1 MTGNRPDVVVVGSV
15 NADLRIEVD
24 TLPRPGETIHGGS
37 PLWLGG
43 GKGANQ
49 AVALARLGRS
59 VALVGAVGSDQ
70 VSAGLARQLAAEGVS
85 IDWLATVEGPAG
97 QAVVF
102 VDPSGENSIVVS
114 PGANGAVHPDL
125 VWRAHDELAGAK
137 VVLAQLEIPVDAV
150 LAAASV
156 TRGTFVLNP
165 APAIPL
171 PPELLRRVDVLV
183 PNRGE
188 LTQLCAAQ
196 PPATVDEVAAL
207 ARRLPCA
214 AVVVTLGGDGA
225 LVVAGDT
232 VRHLEP
238 PAVTAV
244 DTTGAGDCFCG
255 ALADAL
261 ADGRPL
267 VDAAA
272 FAVRAAALSVTV
284 PGAQASM
291 PTREQVLALPAPA
304 DRHPED
310 RMGVSHDAR

>member
-1 MTGNRPDVVVVGSV
+1 VVGSV
-15 NADLRIEVD
+15 NADLRMEVRA
-24 TLPRPGETIHGGS
+24 LPRPGETVHGGAPS
-37 PLWLGG
+37 WLSG

-59 VALVGAVGSDQ
+59 VALVGAVGSDRT
-70 VSAGLARQLAAEGVS
+70 SADLARQLTAEGVD
-85 IDWLATVEGPAG
+85 IRRLARVDGPAG

-114 PGANGAVHPDL
+114 PGANAAVHEGL
-125 VWRAHDELAGAK
+125 VRGAEAELREAK

-150 LAAASV
+150 LAAAAA
-156 TRGTFVLNP
+156 TRGIFVLNP
-165 APAIPL
+165 APVVPL

-188 LTQLCAAQ
+188 LARLCEADL
-196 PPATVDEVAAL
+196 PSTVDAAVTL
-207 ARRLPCA
+207 ARRLPCP

-225 LVVAGDT
+225 LVVDGDT

-261 ADGRPL
+261 ADGLSL
-267 VDAAA
+267 VDAAS
-272 FAVRAAALSVTV
+272 FAVRAAALSVTAV
-284 PGAQASM
+284 GAQASM
-291 PTREQVLALPAPA
+291 PTRGQLQAAFGTAA
-304 DRHPED
+304 DPHRDQRTES
-310 RMGVSHDAR
+310 RT

>member
-1 MTGNRPDVVVVGSV
+1 VSGNRPDVVVVGSV

-24 TLPRPGETIHGGS
+24 MLPRPGETIHGGS
-37 PLWLGG
+37 PSWFSG

-59 VALVGAVGSDQ
+59 VTLVGAVGSDQ
-70 VSAGLARQLAAEGVS
+70 ASADLARQLAAEGVNL
-85 IDWLATVEGPAG
+85 DRLATVNGPVG

-114 PGANGAVHPDL
+114 PGANAAVRPDL
-125 VWRAHDELAGAK
+125 VRRAHAELAGAK

-150 LAAASV
+150 LAAASA

-165 APAIPL
+165 APAVPL

-188 LTQLCAAQ
+188 LAQLCAA
-196 PPATVDEVAAL
+196 PLPATVDEVASL

-225 LVVAGDT
+225 LVVDGDT
-232 VRHLEP
+232 VHHLAP
-238 PAVTAV
+238 PTVTAV

-261 ADGRPL
+261 AEGRPL
-267 VDAAA
+267 VDAAE
-272 FAVRAAALSVTV
+272 FAVRAAALSVTA

-291 PTREQVLALPAPA
+291 PTRAQVLAAEAPDEA
-304 DRHPED
+304 RPED
-310 RMGVSHDAR
+310 RMGVPR

>member
-1 MTGNRPDVVVVGSV
+1 MTGHQPDVVVVGSV

-24 TLPRPGETIHGGS
+24 MLPRPGETIHGGS
-37 PLWLGG
+37 PSWLSG

-49 AVALARLGRS
+49 AVALARLGRA
-59 VALVGAVGSDQ
+59 VTLVGAVGSDQ
-70 VSAGLARQLAAEGVS
+70 VSTDLARQLAAEGVN
-85 IDWLATVEGPAG
+85 IDRLATVDGPAG

-114 PGANGAVHPDL
+114 PGANAAVHPDL
-125 VWRAHDELAGAK
+125 VRRAHAELAGAK

-150 LAAASV
+150 LAAASA
-156 TRGTFVLNP
+156 TRGAFVLNP
-165 APAIPL
+165 APALPL
-171 PPELLRRVDVLV
+171 PPELLSRVDVLV

-188 LTQLCAAQ
+188 LAQLCAAAL
-196 PPATVDEVAAL
+196 PVTVDEVAAL
-207 ARRLPCA
+207 ARTLPCA

-225 LVVAGDT
+225 LVVDGDT
-232 VRHLEP
+232 VRHLTP

-267 VDAAA
+267 VDAAE
-272 FAVRAAALSVTV
+272 FAVRAAALSVTAA
-284 PGAQASM
+284 GAQASM
-291 PTREQVLALPAPA
+291 PSREQVLALAA
-304 DRHPED
+304 STGRHAED
-310 RMGVSHDAR
+310 RMGVSK